1 MQVLMSIDG
10 STTSSGVALFNM
22 ETKELIHYECV
33 VSSSTEKIKRINK
46 IVDRFEEIYEEYKV
60 TTIIMEEPLPEDVKN
75 NDVAFKALMYL
86 QAETAIRFFNKFK
99 KKIDEFIYVTSWRKA
114 CGIVTGRYG
123 QREKAKAED
132 VAFVKNRYGLDV
144 NDDIADAICIG
155 WAWLN
160 KPNDL
165 KSTKDSSTIQR
176 SKYKATTE
184 KSAF

>member
-1 MQVLMSIDG
+1 MQVLMAIDG
-10 STTSSGVALFNM
+10 ASKSSGVAVFNV

-33 VSSSTEKIKRINK
+33 VASDAEKIKRINK
-46 IVDRFEEIYEEYKV
+46 IVNRFEEIYKEYNV

-86 QAETAIRFFNKFK
+86 QAETAIRFFNDFK

-114 CGIVTGRYG
+114 CGITTGRYG
-123 QREKAKAED
+123 VRNKAKEED
-132 VAFVKNRYGLDV
+132 IAFVKKHYNIEV

-160 KPNDL
+160 KANDL
-165 KSTKDSSTIQR
+165 KSTKDSNTSSR
-176 SKYKATTE
+176 SKFKATE
-184 KSAF
+184 EESAF